1 MCLKFRDKSQQLFL
15 CHHCHLTLRFRDKDC
30 IWISGLV
37 GQLRNK
43 CDVWRILTA
52 HKNSHCSFYMESW
65 SWLAD
70 WWCGRSIPEHTR
82 MQDSVNMG
90 HIDLLTHRMHNQH
103 CIRSHLNRLDH
114 KPRAPDAVDHKS
126 FDIGGMTLFLRLFHS
141 HLEDHY
147 ACILN
152 HVNSNHMQTDP
163 NVVPI
168 QKRLNEL

>member
-1 MCLKFRDKSQQLFL
+1 
-15 CHHCHLTLRFRDKDC
+15 
-30 IWISGLV
+30 
-37 GQLRNK
+37 
-43 CDVWRILTA
+43 
-52 HKNSHCSFYMESW
+52 
-65 SWLAD
+65 
-70 WWCGRSIPEHTR
+70 

-114 KPRAPDAVDHKS
+114 KPRGPDAVDHKS
-126 FDIGGMTLFLRLFHS
+126 FDIEGMTLFLHLFHS
-141 HLEDHY
+141 HLEDHC

-152 HVNSNHMQTDP
+152 RVNLNHMQTDP